1 MAYSK
6 VFNGTHRMPSGKLM
20 TGKKHSKASKPVKKK
35 GGMKAKMARLR
46 AMKKKNNLNNILM

>member
-1 MAYSK
+1 MSYSK

-46 AMKKKNNLNNILM
+46 AMKKKK